1 MELSSNDSFLPDLS
15 LTSENIN
22 DSLSLEEA
30 FPSRNKYPDKPV
42 QPPVRTGDALGPCS
56 LPSCADGDFP
66 YHLFIIS
73 SQPFTT
79 SPPP

>member
-30 FPSRNKYPDKPV
+30 FSSPNKYPDKPV
-42 QPPVRTGDALGPCS
+42 QQPVRTGDALGPCS
-56 LPSCADGDFP
+56 LPLRTDGDFP